1 MNKKILKR
9 IILIAIFIIFLYIYL
24 TTVFKYTL
32 LKSIQKSIV
41 DLNESDNYVVEGN
54 LNGFTLYHKDGIS
67 KYVYYN
73 SDNKALWIWTDG
85 KKTYTN
91 LNGDVEEMEDKSEP
105 FEFRINEEH
114 VKDMNMLKYALNPFN
129 KVSIEKFKDCKYIR
143 VKFGDDEIVYFDSET
158 KIPKITIYGE
168 TISDYYTYKE
178 NVVTD
183 TDIELP
189 TE

>member
-1 MNKKILKR
+1 
-9 IILIAIFIIFLYIYL
+9 
-24 TTVFKYTL
+24 
-32 LKSIQKSIV
+32 
-41 DLNESDNYVVEGN
+41 
-54 LNGFTLYHKDGIS
+54 
-67 KYVYYN
+67 
-73 SDNKALWIWTDG
+73 
-85 KKTYTN
+85 
-91 LNGDVEEMEDKSEP
+91 MEDKSEP

-129 KVSIEKFKDCKYIR
+129 KVSSDKVTDWKYIR